1 MRYNINMAARLAL
14 VTVFV
19 GSPLFSQVPK
29 TAAKPSFEV
38 ASVKRNTSGANF
50 GGIGFQT
57 DRFTANNT
65 TLTTLVQTAYHLPQ
79 DQKLRLFGMPDWM
92 DSERFDIEAKPE
104 GEPRSVTVDE
114 MRLMVQSLLE
124 ERFQLKVHRES
135 QEVSVYTLAVGN
147 GEPKFKPSSDPAQ
160 AIPVPSA
167 LFGEPRTVQSPF
179 GPIGG
184 GLTSP
189 PMPRGGLI
197 MAVGSDL
204 VGTAV
209 DMSHLA
215 SFLAQQVDR
224 PVIDKTGLKGPFDF
238 KLHYTVDPR
247 AYFSPG
253 GQTGPNVTPPTASD
267 PAGSSIFTAV
277 QEIGLKLESSKS
289 PVEVLVID
297 SVRKPTAN

>member
-50 GGIGFQT
+50 GHIGFQT

-79 DQKLRLFGMPDWM
+79 DQKLRLFGMPDWI

-114 MRLMVQSLLE
+114 MRLMVQSPLE

-135 QEVSVYTLAVGN
+135 QEMSVYTLAVGS
-147 GEPKFKPSSDPAQ
+147 GEPKFKPSLDPAQ

-167 LFGEPRTVQSPF
+167 PFGEARTVQSPF

-224 PVIDKTGLKGPFDF
+224 PVIDKTGLTCQFHGD
-238 KLHYTVDPR
+238 
-247 AYFSPG
+247 
-253 GQTGPNVTPPTASD
+253 
-267 PAGSSIFTAV
+267 SSM
-277 QEIGLKLESSKS
+277 SKR
-289 PVEVLVID
+289 PLM
-297 SVRKPTAN
+297 PLT